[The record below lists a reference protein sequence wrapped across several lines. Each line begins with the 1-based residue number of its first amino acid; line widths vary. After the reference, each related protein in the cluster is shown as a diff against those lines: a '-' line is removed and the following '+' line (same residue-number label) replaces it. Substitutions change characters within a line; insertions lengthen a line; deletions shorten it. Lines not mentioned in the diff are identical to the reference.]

1 MASFVRNFKILC
13 RTPLVRQPSLTP
25 LTVELTSFPIRP
37 TLSSGQSKRSFHQSF
52 RAAYA
57 SDKGKME
64 LYSDESGSTGAG
76 IDDVAKSGAAFDTS
90 KGPEEAAEAIEKE
103 VGLDG
108 MRSR

>member
-1 MASFVRNFKILC
+1 MALFVRNFKILC

-37 TLSSGQSKRSFHQSF
+37 TLS
-52 RAAYA
+52 
-57 SDKGKME
+57 
-64 LYSDESGSTGAG
+64 SDESGSTGAG